1 MKRTVLMRRIDRRT
15 MLQTTG
21 MAAAGLA
28 LHSNAWAWAY
38 DAAGGSPIA
47 PIATAGFPIATTG
60 AGKISGVLQDGIN
73 VFKGVPYGGD
83 TAKTRFMPPVPPE
96 RWTGVRD
103 CSAFT
108 TMAPQLQ
115 GARGGGAGRGAG
127 AGAQGA
133 MATSSSGVPGA
144 PREQG
149 TQSEDCLHLNVFTPG
164 LRDKKKRP
172 VLVYI
177 HGGAYNNGTVNS
189 DLYDGRRLCR
199 RGDVV
204 VVTVNHRLNA
214 FGYMYL
220 GDLAKE
226 YAASG
231 NAGQL
236 DLVLALKWIKDNA
249 AEFGADPTR
258 VLIFGQSG
266 GGAKCAALMAT
277 PVAKGYF
284 QRVMTMSGQQI
295 KGASIEI
302 AAGRAKTVLQKMGI
316 ADGTKGKELVAALN
330 ALTMEQIQDGARAV
344 SSDWL
349 PVVDNVILFRNPFDP
364 DAPAL
369 SEDVPM
375 MLGNVHDETA
385 VGGGLNMTWEQAP
398 AALDAAVHEYL
409 GPVKA
414 EDAVAAFRKVDPTY
428 TPVQVVR
435 AAATA
440 FRAWP
445 GQRWEAERRA
455 ANPKSQVNTW
465 VYQMNFPGAQGL
477 AMHTIDIPF
486 MFDNIA
492 IAENQVG
499 REPEHLAQANSL
511 AAIMSQMLIT
521 YGRTGNP
528 NGDDKAKSP
537 TQDGKLPYWPAYD
550 LKNRSTMM
558 WEAAPRIEN
567 DPRGA
572 ERMIAEQSHYHQ
584 AGTPLP

>member
-1 MKRTVLMRRIDRRT
+1 MNRRT
-15 MLQTTG
+15 LLRNSG
-21 MAAAGLA
+21 MAAAALA
-28 LHSNAWAWAY
+28 LRTKAWAWA
-38 DAAGGSPIA
+38 DGA
-47 PIATAGFPIATTG
+47 PVATTT
-60 AGKISGVLQDGIN
+60 AGKISGVVEDGIN
-73 VFKGVPYGGD
+73 VFKAVPYGGD
-83 TAKTRFMPPVPPE
+83 TAKTRFRAPVAPE
-96 RWTGVRD
+96 KWTGVKD

-108 TMAPQLQ
+108 TMAPQLVA
-115 GARGGGAGRGAG
+115 ARAGGGPRPAPSQTGNLP
-127 AGAQGA
+127 
-133 MATSSSGVPGA
+133 TSASGVPGVV
-144 PREQG
+144 RDQG
-149 TQSEDCLHLNVFTPG
+149 VQSEDCLHLNVFTPG
-164 LRDKKKRP
+164 LHDGKKRP
-172 VLVYI
+172 VLCYF

-189 DLYDGRRLCR
+189 DLYDGKRLCQ

-220 GDLAKE
+220 GDLAPE
-226 YAASG
+226 YKDSG

-236 DLVLALKWIKDNA
+236 DLVLALKWVKENIA
-249 AEFGADPTR
+249 AFGGDPAR

-277 PVAKGYF
+277 PVAHGLF
-284 QRVMTMSGQQI
+284 DRVMTMSGQEI

-302 AAGRAKTVLQKMGI
+302 ASGRAATVLEKMG
-316 ADGTKGKELVAALN
+316 AGGLKGKELVAKLDS
-330 ALTMEQIQDGARAV
+330 LTMEQIQEGARAV

-349 PVVDNVILFRNPFDP
+349 PVVDNVVLFRNPFDP

-369 SEDVPM
+369 SQSVPM

-385 VGGGLNMTWEQAP
+385 VAGPANMTWEQAP

-414 EDAVAAFRKVDPTY
+414 EDAVAEFRSIHPDY
-428 TPVQVVR
+428 TPIQVDR

-455 ANPKSQVNTW
+455 ANPVSQVHTW
-465 VYQMNFPGAQGL
+465 VYQMNFPGQNGL
-477 AMHTIDIPF
+477 AIHTIDIPF

-492 IAENQVG
+492 MAGGQIGTDPQHVAD
-499 REPEHLAQANSL
+499 ANAL
-511 AAIMSQMLIT
+511 AAIMSQMLIE
-521 YGRTGNP
+521 YARVGNP
-528 NGDDKAKSP
+528 NGDSKD
-537 TQDGKLPYWPAYD
+537 THLPYWPAYD

-558 WEAAPRIEN
+558 WELKPRVEN

-572 ERMIAEQSHYHQ
+572 ERRFAEQSHYHQ

>member
-1 MKRTVLMRRIDRRT
+1 MNRFDRR
-15 MLQTTG
+15 MLLRNSG
-21 MAAAGLA
+21 LVAASLA
-28 LHSNAWAWAY
+28 LRGKAFAWA
-38 DAAGGSPIA
+38 DGA
-47 PIATAGFPIATTG
+47 PMATTS
-60 AGKISGVLQDGIN
+60 AGKISGVVEDGIN

-83 TAKTRFMPPVPPE
+83 TAKTRFRAPVAATP
-96 RWTGVRD
+96 WTGVKE
-103 CSAFT
+103 CVAFT
-108 TMAPQLQ
+108 TMAPQLVA
-115 GARGGGAGRGAG
+115 ARAGGGRPAPPSPTGSVP
-127 AGAQGA
+127 
-133 MATSSSGVPGA
+133 TSASGVPGVV
-144 PREQG
+144 RDQG
-149 TQSEDCLHLNVFTPG
+149 VQSEDCLNLNVFTPG

-172 VLVYI
+172 VLVYF

-189 DLYDGRRLCR
+189 DLYDGKRLCH

-220 GDLAKE
+220 GDLAPE
-226 YAASG
+226 YRSSG

-236 DLVLALKWIKDNA
+236 DLVLALKWIKENV
-249 AEFGADPTR
+249 AEFGGDPTR

-277 PVAKGYF
+277 PAAQGLF
-284 QRVMTMSGQQI
+284 HRVMTMSGQQI

-302 AAGRAKTVLQKMGI
+302 ASGRTATVLDKMG
-316 ADGTKGKELVAALN
+316 AGGLKGKDLVAKIN
-330 ALTMEQIQDGARAV
+330 GLTMEQIQEGARAV

-349 PVVDNVILFRNPFDP
+349 PVVDNVILSRNPFDP

-369 SEDVPM
+369 SENVPM

-385 VGGGLNMTWEQAP
+385 VGGRGEVTWEN
-398 AALDAAVHEYL
+398 AAAVLDQAVHEYL

-414 EDAVAAFRKVDPTY
+414 EDAVAEFRRIHPDY
-428 TPVQVVR
+428 TPIQVDT

-455 ANPKSQVNTW
+455 ANPVSQKHTW
-465 VYQMNFPGAQGL
+465 VYQMNFQGASGR

-492 IAENQVG
+492 MAKGQVG
-499 REPEHLAQANSL
+499 TDPAQVEAANAL

-528 NGDDKAKSP
+528 NGDAKGP
-537 TQDGKLPYWPAYD
+537 TQDGALPYWPAYD

-558 WEAAPRIEN
+558 WERKPRVKN

-572 ERMIAEQSHYHQ
+572 ERVFANQSHYHQ

>member
-1 MKRTVLMRRIDRRT
+1 MV
-15 MLQTTG
+15 
-21 MAAAGLA
+21 AASLA
-28 LHSNAWAWAY
+28 LRGKAFAWAEE
-38 DAAGGSPIA
+38 A
-47 PIATAGFPIATTG
+47 PIATTT
-60 AGKISGVLQDGIN
+60 AGKVAGVVEDGIN

-83 TAKTRFMPPVPPE
+83 TAKTRFRAPVAAAP
-96 RWTGVRD
+96 WTGVKE
-103 CSAFT
+103 CVAFM
-108 TMAPQLQ
+108 TMAPQLVA
-115 GARGGGAGRGAG
+115 ARAGGPRPAASPTGNVP
-127 AGAQGA
+127 
-133 MATSSSGVPGA
+133 TSASGVPGVV
-144 PREQG
+144 RDQG
-149 TQSEDCLHLNVFTPG
+149 VQSEECLHLNVFTPG

-172 VLVYI
+172 VLVYF

-189 DLYDGRRLCR
+189 DLYDGKRLCH
-199 RGDVV
+199 RGDIV

-220 GDLAKE
+220 GDLAAE
-226 YAASG
+226 YSVSG

-236 DLVLALKWIKDNA
+236 DLVLALKWVKENV
-249 AEFGADPTR
+249 AEFGGDPAR

-277 PVAKGYF
+277 PVAKGLF
-284 QRVMTMSGQQI
+284 HRVLTMSGQQI

-302 AAGRAKTVLQKMGI
+302 ASGRTATVLEKMG
-316 ADGTKGKELVAALN
+316 AGGLKGKELIAKIDS
-330 ALTMEQIQDGARAV
+330 LTMEQIQEGARAV

-349 PVVDNVILFRNPFDP
+349 PVVDNVILSRNPFDP

-369 SEDVPM
+369 SENVPM

-385 VGGGLNMTWEQAP
+385 VGGRGGEITWETAP

-409 GPVKA
+409 GPYKA
-414 EDAVAAFRKVDPTY
+414 EEVVAEFRRIHPDY
-428 TPVQVVR
+428 TPTQVDI

-455 ANPKSQVNTW
+455 ANPVSQKHTW
-465 VYQMNFPGAQGL
+465 VYQMNFAGASGR

-492 IAENQVG
+492 MAKGQIGTAPEQV
-499 REPEHLAQANSL
+499 EAANKL
-511 AAIMSQMLIT
+511 AATMSQMLIE

-528 NGDDKAKSP
+528 NADSKDTG
-537 TQDGKLPYWPAYD
+537 LPHWPAYD
-550 LKNRSTMM
+550 LKNRSTMI
-558 WEAAPRIEN
+558 WDRTPHVEN

-572 ERMIAEQSHYHQ
+572 ERVFADKSHYHQ

>member
-1 MKRTVLMRRIDRRT
+1 MKRFNRRT
-15 MLQTTG
+15 LLQVSG
-21 MAAAGLA
+21 MAAASVA
-28 LHSNAWAWAY
+28 LRGKAFAWA
-38 DAAGGSPIA
+38 DATPM
-47 PIATAGFPIATTG
+47 ATTT
-60 AGKISGVLQDGIN
+60 AGKISGVMEDGVN

-83 TAKTRFMPPVPPE
+83 TAKTRFKAPVVPE
-96 RWTGVRD
+96 KWTGVKD
-103 CSAFT
+103 CAAFT
-108 TMAPQLQ
+108 TMAPQLMA
-115 GARGGGAGRGAG
+115 ARAGGAGRRPGAT
-127 AGAQGA
+127 AGTAAHAGVA
-133 MATSSSGVPGA
+133 PAASSSGVPGA
-144 PREQG
+144 PRDQG
-149 TQSEDCLHLNVFTPG
+149 TQSEDCLHLNVFTQG
-164 LRDKKKRP
+164 LRDRKKRP
-172 VLVYI
+172 VLVYF

-189 DLYDGRRLCR
+189 DLYDGKRLCR

-220 GDLAKE
+220 GDLAPE
-226 YAASG
+226 YAQSG

-236 DLVLALKWIKDNA
+236 DLVLALKWIKENI
-249 AEFGADPTR
+249 AEFGGDPAR

-277 PVAKGYF
+277 PVAKGLF
-284 QRVMTMSGQQI
+284 NRVMTMSGQQI

-302 AAGRAKTVLQKMGI
+302 AAGRAKTVLEKMGI
-316 ADGTKGKELVAALN
+316 PDGTKGKDLVAKID
-330 ALTMEQIQDGARAV
+330 ALTMEQIQEGARAV

-349 PVVDNVILFRNPFDP
+349 PVVDHVILFRNPFDP

-369 SEDVPM
+369 SEGVPM

-385 VGGGLNMTWEQAP
+385 VGGRGGAMTWETAP

-414 EDAVAAFRKVDPTY
+414 EDAVAAFRKMHPDY
-428 TPVQVVR
+428 TPEQVDM

-455 ANPKSQVNTW
+455 ANPKSQVHTW
-465 VYQMNFPGAQGL
+465 VYQMDFQGANGR

-492 IAENQVG
+492 MAGQQVG
-499 REPEHLAQANSL
+499 SDPERVAAANAL

-521 YGRTGNP
+521 YCATGSP
-528 NGDDKAKSP
+528 NGDDKAKAA
-537 TQDGKLPYWPAYD
+537 TQDGKLPFWPAYD

-558 WEAAPRIEN
+558 WEAKPRVEN

-572 ERMIAEQSHYHQ
+572 ERVFANQSHYHQ